1 MSEEPQA
8 TLTEDS
14 RPGWVRREWPITL
27 ELVVAAVGLIVIGDR
42 RFRPGCVILGSALL
56 LGAILRALL
65 PERAVGMLRLRSR
78 LIDVI
83 TMGVLGTL
91 TIVLALVVPQHR

>member
-1 MSEEPQA
+1 MSEEPQV

-14 RPGWVRREWPITL
+14 RPGWVRREWAITL
-27 ELVVAAVGLIVIGDR
+27 ELVVAAVGLVVIGSR
-42 RFRPGCVILGSALL
+42 QFRPGSVILGAALVLGALL
-56 LGAILRALL
+56 RAVL
-65 PERAVGMLRLRSR
+65 PERAAGLLRLRSR

-91 TIVLALVVPQHR
+91 TIVLALVIPQHR